1 LNVLLCGQTARALLS
16 GAAATHTAGLAIIAA
31 VVTTWSSTAWSQ
43 AKAGESVDSMEV
55 SEHARRQADGPM
67 RWIMLADQPKAA
79 AKPATPAPAAKPQ
92 AAADKAATV
101 SQPAPAP
108 AKRPAVA
115 ATKPAGT
122 PAPATSEPA
131 TRAATADTSLP
142 APEPKQEVALAT
154 PSPQPVVAPA
164 AAAPEPQ
171 PEPEIVLKL
180 VDMVEPV
187 IPDALRSRL
196 GKKASVVVHFAVAAN
211 GAVTDPEIVS
221 ASNNELKKPVLA
233 AVKQWRYAAPGKR
246 VEKQIELQIVAEE

>member
-1 LNVLLCGQTARALLS
+1 LNVLLCGHTARALLS
-16 GAAATHTAGLAIIAA
+16 STTAAQTAGFAIIAA
-31 VVTTWSSTAWSQ
+31 IFTAWSSTAWSQ

-101 SQPAPAP
+101 AQPAPVP

-115 ATKPAGT
+115 ATKPAA
-122 PAPATSEPA
+122 APAAANSDPA
-131 TRAATADTSLP
+131 TRAAAQDP
-142 APEPKQEVALAT
+142 APVPEPKQEVALAA
-154 PSPQPVVAPA
+154 PPPQPVAAP
-164 AAAPEPQ
+164 AAPEPQ

-211 GAVTDPEIVS
+211 GTVSDPEIVS
-221 ASNNELKKPVLA
+221 ASNNELKKPVLT